1 MASDLKGQFA
11 SVVHTVSAVDSELS
25 GMFTSV
31 VHTAASSDAEL
42 EGQFVS
48 LVHTV
53 AAVNAELEGQFLSL
67 VHSVPAPAAIVP
79 NITGTVGVIATFD
92 GSASTGV
99 QYYHWSWVAVP
110 GGSAIANAPIPFPDA
125 GAVTPIDMTNNVG
138 LWHFNVINTVTTP
151 TGSVGL
157 IDTFGDGW
165 HGNNFV
171 NVSVNGVAVLTNITL
186 PAGTGPLWFDYPAN
200 LGDTVAVG
208 YTPGSFPTECKYDLN
223 DAAGGTGTTFY
234 NSPTNPTVTY
244 TFAAPAFTPASS
256 FTTPDTS
263 GSGNT
268 GQVNGATLVAGKVG
282 SFAMDFTAGD
292 YIEVPN
298 AASLNSA
305 TGTIA
310 LWIKTST
317 STAGTTASLISKNT
331 NVASREGFHLYLANN
346 LISAQ
351 IKNAGGGVTTLGA
364 AGPALNDGLWHQ
376 IIFIYNSGGTSELYV
391 DGSFVDSQPTVVFTV
406 TTSFPLRMAVNVDGF
421 WGNYVGAM
429 DEVAMWSRVLSLTEI
444 TNIYAA
450 QNGTL
455 AGIGSS
461 TFSFVPDVV
470 GTYTINLAIDASTN
484 TNADA
489 VISNLPPSGGGVQ
502 GIGRGCCP
510 ESYLERR

>member
-1 MASDLKGQFA
+1 MRLEGLIASVVHEVQASDARVEGMFG
-11 SVVHTVSAVDSELS
+11 SVVHTVQASDARLEGLF
-25 GMFTSV
+25 GSV
-31 VHTAASSDAEL
+31 VHDVPAADARL
-42 EGQFVS
+42 EGQFAS

-53 AAVNAELEGQFLSL
+53 
-67 VHSVPAPAAIVP
+67 PPPAAIVP

-92 GSASTGV
+92 GSASIGV

-223 DAAGGTGTTFY
+223 DASGGAGTTFY

-263 GSGNT
+263 GLGNT
-268 GQVNGATLVAGKVG
+268 AQVNGPTLVAGKVG
-282 SFAMDFTAGD
+282 GFALDFTAGD
-292 YIEVPN
+292 YVEVPN

-310 LWIKTST
+310 LWIRTST
-317 STAGTTASLISKNT
+317 STAGTFASLISKNT
-331 NVASREGFHLYLANN
+331 NVSSREGFHLYLDNN
-346 LISAQ
+346 LINAQ
-351 IKNAGGGVTTLGA
+351 IKNAGGSVTTLGG

-376 IIFIYNSGGTSELYV
+376 IIFIYNSGGTSEIYV
-391 DGSFVDSQPTVVFTV
+391 DGTLVSSTATTVVFTV
-406 TTSFPLRMAVNVDGF
+406 TTAFPLRMAVNVDAF
-421 WGNYVGAM
+421 WGNYVGEM
-429 DEVAMWSRVLSLTEI
+429 DEVAMWSRVLSVTEI
-444 TNIYAA
+444 DNIYAA

-461 TFSFVPDVV
+461 TFSFIPDVV
-470 GTYTINLAIDASTN
+470 GTYTINLAIDPSAN

-489 VISNLPPSGGGVQ
+489 VISNLPPSGGDRKSVV
-502 GIGRGCCP
+502 
-510 ESYLERR
+510 

>member
-11 SVVHTVSAVDSELS
+11 SVVHTVSAADSELS

-31 VHTAASSDAEL
+31 VHTVAGSDAEL

-110 GGSAIANAPIPFPDA
+110 GGSAIANAPIPYPDGGVA
-125 GAVTPIDMTNNVG
+125 TPLDMTNNVG

-151 TGSVGL
+151 TGSIGL
-157 IDTFGDGW
+157 IDTWGDGW

-171 NVSVNGVAVLTNITL
+171 NVSVNAVAVLTNITL
-186 PAGTGPLWFDYPAN
+186 PSGAGPLWFDYPAN

-223 DAAGGTGTTFY
+223 DAPGGAGTTFY

-244 TFAAPAFTPASS
+244 TFAAPAFTPTSS
-256 FTTPDTS
+256 LVTPDTS

-282 SFAMDFTAGD
+282 SFAMDFTAGN

-298 AASLNSA
+298 AASLNSS
-305 TGTIA
+305 TGTLA
-310 LWIKTST
+310 FWINTST
-317 STAGTTASLISKNT
+317 STAGTNASLISKNT
-331 NVASREGFHLYLANN
+331 ATSSQEGWHIYLDNN
-346 LISAQ
+346 QISAQ
-351 IKNAGGGVTTLGA
+351 IKSGVSTTTLAG
-364 AGPALNDGLWHQ
+364 AGPALDDGAWHQ
-376 IIFIYNSGGTSELYV
+376 IVFVYVSGGTSQIYV
-391 DGSFVDSQPTVVFTV
+391 DGSLVSSTATTVAFTV
-406 TTSFPLRMAVNVDGF
+406 TTSFPLRMAVNVDA
-421 WGNYVGAM
+421 WWNDYVGAM
-429 DEVAMWSRVLSLTEI
+429 DEVALWSRVLSLTEI
-444 TNIYAA
+444 GNIYAA
-450 QNGTL
+450 QSGAL

-461 TFSFVPDVV
+461 TFSFLPDVV
-470 GTYTINLAIDASTN
+470 GTYTVNLAIDASTN

-489 VISNLPPSGGGVQ
+489 VISNQSGGGFQ